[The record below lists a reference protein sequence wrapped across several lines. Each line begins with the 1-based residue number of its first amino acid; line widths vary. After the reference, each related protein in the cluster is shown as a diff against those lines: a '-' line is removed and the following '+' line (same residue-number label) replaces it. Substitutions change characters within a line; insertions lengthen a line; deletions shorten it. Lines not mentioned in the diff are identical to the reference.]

1 MSLAQAPLPATTD
14 LAARAR
20 RIHAEAIV
28 LDTHIDTTQRL
39 MQAGW
44 DFFERHEPNA
54 RGQRGPGA
62 RGNHLDYPRMRE
74 GGLDGLFF
82 SIYMAGSVTGPTAV
96 KRSLE
101 QIDAVRQLTE
111 TRPDVMVL
119 ATTAAEIRSAH
130 QAGKIATMMGM
141 EGGHMI
147 DDSLR
152 VLRDYARL
160 GVRYLTLTHS
170 LNTTWGD
177 SSGEKPAHHGLTAF
191 GKDVVRELNRLG
203 VMVDV
208 SHVADKTFEDA
219 LATSR
224 APLLAS
230 HSSCRALTG
239 HARNMTDD
247 MIKAMAAKGGVIQI
261 NYLNSYIDETL
272 RLAEEAR
279 RPQVDVIRQEM
290 AGKYPGPEN
299 AEKRMMET
307 IAAVAALQPPLP
319 VARWERIVDHIDH
332 AVKIAGVEHVGLGS
346 DFDGA
351 SMPDGMEDVTRL
363 PKITEELLR
372 RGYTEAQ
379 IKGILGENLLRLMEK
394 VEAVAKQIQAE
405 TPTPRP
411 PVHGGRDYR
420 HDSPGTRAGG
430 GANGLPEPA
439 AAARH
444 GETLDRRRSP
454 PAGSPPVIALDT
466 GSLVHYLAGSRG
478 DDVETIDIALVE
490 SQACLPPVVLSE
502 ILSDPKLSRAVEDV
516 VLQIPILEPTDG
528 YWERVGRLHARVMRM
543 GQQANLADALIA
555 QSCLDHDVPLVTRDG
570 DFQHFRTAGLRILPA
585 PRR

>member
-1 MSLAQAPLPATTD
+1 MLYPARIALILVLGAGLVRAQPNAPGD
-14 LAARAR
+14 LAARAK

-39 MQAGW
+39 LQPGW
-44 DFFERHEPNA
+44 SFFERHEPSA
-54 RGQRGPGA
+54 RGQRGPGG
-62 RGNHLDYPRMRE
+62 RGNHVDYPRMRE

-82 SIYMAGSVTGPTAV
+82 SIYMAGSVTGPQAV
-96 KRSLE
+96 KRSNE
-101 QIDAVRQLTE
+101 QIDAVRRLTE
-111 TRPDVMVL
+111 TRPDAMVL
-119 ATTAAEIRSAH
+119 ATTAAEIRAAH
-130 QAGKIATMMGM
+130 KAGKIATMMGM

-147 DDSLR
+147 DDSLG
-152 VLRDYARL
+152 VLRNYARL

-177 SSGEKPAHHGLTAF
+177 SSGEKPAHNGLTAF

-279 RPQVDVIRQEM
+279 RPQVEAIRQDM
-290 AGKYPGPEN
+290 AAKHPGPEN

-307 IAAVAALQPPLP
+307 IAAVGALQPPLP

-372 RGYTEAQ
+372 RGYTEPQ
-379 IKGILGENLLRLMEK
+379 VKGILGENLLRLMEK
-394 VEAVAKQIQAE
+394 VEAVAKQMQGE
-405 TPTPRP
+405 TP
-411 PVHGGRDYR
+411 
-420 HDSPGTRAGG
+420 
-430 GANGLPEPA
+430 
-439 AAARH
+439 AAR
-444 GETLDRRRSP
+444 
-454 PAGSPPVIALDT
+454 
-466 GSLVHYLAGSRG
+466 
-478 DDVETIDIALVE
+478 
-490 SQACLPPVVLSE
+490 
-502 ILSDPKLSRAVEDV
+502 
-516 VLQIPILEPTDG
+516 
-528 YWERVGRLHARVMRM
+528 
-543 GQQANLADALIA
+543 
-555 QSCLDHDVPLVTRDG
+555 
-570 DFQHFRTAGLRILPA
+570 
-585 PRR
+585 